1 MKRKHFRILV
11 PILVLALA
19 VGVLLLQQLQRT
31 EAVYFRTAAYGRMT
45 ANLEGDPFTVYR
57 WDGGNSCT
65 PVFTEEGDVW
75 PEAGAISGDNLYYTV
90 VTEEND
96 SEVYRIYRADLKTG
110 QRELLADL
118 DCRVWELEVC
128 GKDLF
133 LAVYDPEAGYRL
145 GVLRSGEFLDCAP
158 LSGISR
164 QISCDDSGCWYTAY
178 ESAEAGLHLCCLP
191 ADTLVPETVYE
202 NIPLPIELQAAPEGV
217 YLSCQFREDIDAGAF
232 SLVFYPRD
240 GSGAVKLL
248 TDLSPDGP
256 EVSEKKRVRFQGF
269 TALWE
274 DKLFY
279 VTYTDYWPN
288 PEGEDRGEYLHCL
301 DMKTGRVTDFG
312 RVDPN
317 IGAGSVRFPY
327 LLTCGKQGFI
337 LTESDWWA
345 TDKET
350 ANRYSIYTW
359 NGRRTELR
367 LDGSGA

>member
-1 MKRKHFRILV
+1 MSLRILV
-11 PILVLALA
+11 PILVLVLA
-19 VGVLLLQQLQRT
+19 AVVLFLQQLQKT
-31 EAVYFRTAAYGRMT
+31 EPVYFRTAAFGELSE
-45 ANLEGDPFTVYR
+45 NLEGDPFTVYR

-65 PVFTEEGDVW
+65 PVFATEEDVW

-110 QRELLADL
+110 KRELLADL

-164 QISCDDSGCWYTAY
+164 QMISCDDSGCWYRSSG
-178 ESAEAGLHLCCLP
+178 SAETGLSLCYLP

-232 SLVFYPRD
+232 SLVFCPRD

-248 TDLSPDGP
+248 TDLTPDGP

-269 TALWE
+269 MALWE

-279 VTYTDYWPN
+279 VTATDYWPN

-301 DMKTGRVTDFG
+301 DRKTGKVTDYG
-312 RVDPN
+312 RIDPDTDV
-317 IGAGSVRFPY
+317 GTVQFSY

-345 TDKET
+345 MDKET
-350 ANRYSIYTW
+350 ANRYSLYTW
-359 NGRRTELR
+359 DGRRTELR
-367 LDGSGA
+367 PADSAAK